1 MNFLEL
7 LNRVARVAKPKHH
20 NLTSLD
26 SMEERFE
33 NTDIDSLDGMLIVMY
48 MSEIYGVAD
57 EVSKDFNPQTPQ
69 ELYDFIQQHKTI
81 EPESVE
87 AAMEKVK

>member
-7 LNRVARVAKPKHH
+7 LNRVARVAKPVHH
-20 NLTSLD
+20 DLVPLE
-26 SMEERFE
+26 SMDERFE
-33 NTDIDSLDGMLIVMY
+33 NTSIDSLDGILIVMY
-48 MSEIYGVAD
+48 MSEIYGIAD

-87 AAMEKVK
+87 AAIGKIK